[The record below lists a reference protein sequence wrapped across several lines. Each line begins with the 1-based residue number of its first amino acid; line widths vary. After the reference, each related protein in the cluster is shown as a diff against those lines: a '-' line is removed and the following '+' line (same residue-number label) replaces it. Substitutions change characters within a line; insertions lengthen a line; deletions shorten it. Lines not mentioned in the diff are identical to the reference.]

1 MWYNRREDSAFKR
14 KRFLELHFF
23 HGFTPKYQNAKAPLE
38 RGSEVLHL
46 LVRTVTLG

>member
-1 MWYNRREDSAFKR
+1 MGYSRRQDSAFKG

-23 HGFTPKYQNAKAPLE
+23 HDFIPKYQNAKAPLE

-46 LVRTVTLG
+46 LVRKVTLG